1 MTRPSLLS
9 TFCAVFRKPRD
20 PQGRPLSYLWN
31 DVAYDRL
38 SYSSA
43 ILMPFLPAA
52 LCALIGAGLTQNI
65 VVNGAMPPNS
75 SIEEWTFLA
84 AILCWPASWFAVSL
98 VRAFMA
104 DRQHPRFETA
114 PSYLERFRIRGG
126 PERERA
132 FNNGLSMFVWL
143 SRKLDDDMSEL
154 REALIDVQEAG
165 MRWREDSY
173 RLPEAQEARGHF
185 ALVTLAEYADRMY
198 RDENLRASPA
208 ARGDLKQ
215 AAEATRTLLDS
226 ILTGR
231 ETVEVSDFTSGVRAL
246 SNQIGAGPALDR
258 RTREHGHA

>member
-20 PQGRPLSYLWN
+20 PQGRPLN
-31 DVAYDRL
+31 DEWHEKAYHRFFDFD
-38 SYSSA
+38 A
-43 ILMPFLPAA
+43 IVGPCLLTAAA
-52 LCALIGAGLTQNI
+52 LGGGKFIGSNSVDPQAVYNAAAI
-65 VVNGAMPPNS
+65 VVLSCPPAYWG
-75 SIEEWTFLA
+75 IWAF
-84 AILCWPASWFAVSL
+84 IR
-98 VRAFMA
+98 VRYA
-104 DRQHPRFETA
+104 DINVPRFETA
-114 PSYLERFRIRGG
+114 PSYLARFRIRGG

-154 REALIDVQEAG
+154 RKALIDVQEAG

-198 RDENLRASPA
+198 RDETLRASPA

-215 AAEATRTLLDS
+215 AAAATRALLDS

-231 ETVEVSDFTSGVRAL
+231 ETAEVSDFTSGVRAL
-246 SNQIGAGPALDR
+246 SNQIGAGPALVL
-258 RTREHGHA
+258 RTQDHGHA